1 MDCAAQAQSEFHGKL
16 KGLEMYASTLFLAHV
31 SIAGVAIPS
40 TSEAFQLSSKIWFV
54 WCIVWLLMAAWSKPS
69 KRREFPWQRLEHVLP
84 MIVGFLL
91 IYNHNFAWKFLA
103 IPIVPQNDAVTV
115 LGLLLTIG
123 GLIFAVWARIAL
135 GANWSGTVT
144 IKSGHNLIRRGP
156 YKWIRHPIYTGLLLS
171 MAGTVL
177 LQGEVRAL
185 LGFLLVLLAL
195 YRKAKREERFLSEEF
210 GEGFAEHAKHT
221 GMFLPR
227 FS

>member
-1 MDCAAQAQSEFHGKL
+1 MQ
-16 KGLEMYASTLFLAHV
+16 LAIALTNV
-31 SIAGVAIPS
+31 SAIVGIAIPS
-40 TSEAFQLSSKIWFV
+40 AAEAFQISSKIWFV

-84 MIVGFLL
+84 MVFGFFL
-91 IYNHNFAWKFLA
+91 IYNHRAEWSFLGHR
-103 IPIVPQNDAVTV
+103 IVPQNDAVTI
-115 LGLLLTIG
+115 LGLLLTAG

-156 YKWIRHPIYTGLLLS
+156 YRWIRHPIYTGILIS
-171 MAGTVL
+171 FVGTVL
-177 LQGEVRAL
+177 LQGEVRAF
-185 LGFLLVLLAL
+185 LGFVLVALAL

-210 GEGFAEHAKHT
+210 GQGFTEHAKRT

>member
-1 MDCAAQAQSEFHGKL
+1 LQKI
-16 KGLEMYASTLFLAHV
+16 LFTAW
-31 SIAGVAIPS
+31 IAIPS
-40 TSEAFQLSSKIWFV
+40 AAQAFQLSQKIWFA
-54 WCIVWLLMAAWSKPS
+54 WCILWLLMAAWSKPS
-69 KRREFPWQRLEHVLP
+69 KRREFPWQRLEHVIP
-84 MIVGFLL
+84 MVIGFLF
-91 IYNHNFAWKFLA
+91 IYNHNFAWKFLGDR
-103 IPIVPQNDAVTV
+103 IIPQNDAVTI
-115 LGLLLTIG
+115 LGLVLTAG

-156 YKWIRHPIYTGLLLS
+156 YKRICHPIYTGILISFL
-171 MAGTVL
+171 GTVL
-177 LQGEVRAL
+177 LLGEVRAFF
-185 LGFLLVLLAL
+185 GFALVLLAL

>member
-1 MDCAAQAQSEFHGKL
+1 MFLDAIF
-16 KGLEMYASTLFLAHV
+16 GLHSSV
-31 SIAGVAIPS
+31 AGIAIPS
-40 TSEAFQLSSKIWFV
+40 TSEAFQISSKIWFV

-84 MIVGFLL
+84 MIIGFLL

-103 IPIVPQNDAVTV
+103 IQIVPQNDILTIA
-115 LGLLLTIG
+115 GLLLTIG

-144 IKSGHNLIRRGP
+144 IKSGHSLIRRGP

-185 LGFLLVLLAL
+185 LGFALVLLAL
-195 YRKAKREERFLSEEF
+195 YRKAKREEQFLSEEF
-210 GEGFAEHAKHT
+210 GEGFVEHAKHT

-227 FS
+227 FG